1 MYRCLVAAVAAIA
14 IAAPALAQVQR
25 NFPQNALRGTIVFGQ
40 PPVIALNGDVTRLSP
55 GARVR
60 DLNNM
65 IVMTGQL
72 IDLKAVVNYTLDASG
87 LVHEVWLLRPEEVKM
102 RPWPVTTEQARAWTF
117 DPAAQVWYKP

>member
-1 MYRCLVAAVAAIA
+1 MYRCLVAAVAAAA

-40 PPVIALNGDVTRLSP
+40 PPVIALNGDVTRLAP

-72 IDLKAVVNYTLDASG
+72 IDLKAVVNYTLDAAG
-87 LVHEVWLLRPEEVKM
+87 QVHDVWLLRPDEVKK
-102 RPWPVTTEQARAWTF
+102 RPWPVTTEQAQAWTF